1 VQVVGKL
8 CIHCQERIS
17 RELDGQLCSRC
28 GSPVHF
34 ECVRRVFQSPS
45 ERCCREC
52 AAPREVVKA
61 AAKAEEQ
68 REEATEA
75 RDNLTM
81 MVAGMALLVFGLTVS
96 LLCTGLSFASGREKP
111 VVWIW
116 AIGGGGILVLVGLL
130 LLLTRSRRN
139 R

>member
-1 VQVVGKL
+1 
-8 CIHCQERIS
+8 
-17 RELDGQLCSRC
+17 
-28 GSPVHF
+28 
-34 ECVRRVFQSPS
+34 
-45 ERCCREC
+45 
-52 AAPREVVKA
+52 VKA